1 MVKISLDEII
11 DSRNSQRNDKSPV
24 NDGLT
29 AEFYIHFL
37 NELALV
43 HLDVHDSRG
52 KLGIMSVTSRTG
64 IVSIT

>member
-1 MVKISLDEII
+1 MVKTSLDEII
-11 DSRNSQRNDKSPV
+11 ESRNSQRNDKSPV

-43 HLDVHDSRG
+43 LLDVLDSRG
-52 KLGIMSVTSRTG
+52 KLGTMSVTSRTG
-64 IVSIT
+64 IVSFI